1 MGPRAANCPCSCFAS
16 GERAD
21 EMALRCACLRGV
33 RSGSTALHTAAAAGD
48 VKGLDAGLRQLAAE
62 QCTQQA
68 EASAPPH
75 ADQQMQGAAQL
86 PPGDEQQPPQR
97 GEQQP
102 APEGTI
108 PPEGSPQPQPSSPQ
122 VPCDTDPPLD
132 GSPCHPNSLC
142 GGSGGGSPPVELPVD
157 GAGNS
162 PLHLAA
168 AAAQPHAVAILLQHC
183 AAEELERRNCFG
195 LTPLHSLVAS
205 PRPGSASESVLRLL
219 LQAGADPFART
230 LPAQDAGMDASY
242 DDSALSLAAQHAQPG
257 AGAAPLAAAL
267 MGAGLDPLEA
277 TGTLWTCPLE
287 YACAAGGGCRAGCC
301 WYSEWHQAW
310 RLATG

>member
-1 MGPRAANCPCSCFAS
+1 MGPRTANCPCSRFAS
-16 GERAD
+16 GERAG
-21 EMALRCACLRGV
+21 ELALRCACLCGV
-33 RSGSTALHTAAAAGD
+33 RTRSTTLHRAAAAGG
-48 VKGLDAGLRQLAAE
+48 VNGLTAGLRQLAAE
-62 QCTQQA
+62 QRIQQA
-68 EASAPPH
+68 EAAAPPH
-75 ADQQMQGAAQL
+75 SDQQMQGTAPP

-97 GEQQP
+97 GEQQS
-102 APEGTI
+102 ALEGTI
-108 PPEGSPQPQPSSPQ
+108 PPEGSPQKHPSSPQ
-122 VPCDTDPPLD
+122 VPCDTDPLLD
-132 GSPCHPNSLC
+132 GSACHPNILC

-162 PLHLAA
+162 PLHVAA

-242 DDSALSLAAQHAQPG
+242 DESALSLAAQHAQPG
-257 AGAAPLAAAL
+257 AGAATLVAAL

-277 TGTLWTCPLE
+277 TGTLWTSPLE
-287 YACAAGGGCRAGCC
+287 YACAAGGGCRAGC
-301 WYSEWHQAW
+301 
-310 RLATG
+310 